1 MVARSARR
9 DAADECN
16 LEHVTYLRYPHLH
29 GDLITF
35 VADADIWLAGTE
47 GGRAWRLTSDHAPVR
62 SPRFSPDGSHIAFV
76 SHRDGH
82 PELMLAE
89 VATGSLRRL
98 SWLGGTATTMLG
110 WADDE
115 HILIASNAGEF
126 EVRSLVVKSVGT
138 DGTVSQLGWG
148 RASGL
153 ARHHSGAT
161 VLSTP
166 FSRPPAHWKRYRG
179 GTAPRLWLD
188 RSADAAGT
196 GAQWQRL
203 LPDEPAPLT
212 DPMWVG
218 DSLLFV
224 SDRAATFP
232 DQAHEQAN
240 LWIWDGLATRT
251 DPHAGAP
258 RQLTHQSAAEG
269 YVRDA
274 TTDGTRIIWHSHG
287 RIQIL
292 ERLDAPVRTIDVQLP
307 GTQVQPLVLDSSSG
321 FGDLAP
327 DHGGNASLVEWRGKA
342 FWLTHREGPA
352 RALCA
357 DSSIRTREPVVL
369 GQTGK
374 AAYITDI
381 EGEDAIEVRS
391 VDGQDPPRRI
401 GAGALGRVLHMVSDP
416 AGKTVATISHD
427 GNIRLIDL
435 GHGKV
440 RVIGHS
446 GYGEARTPRFSPDG
460 RYLVWSQPTRGEELL
475 SQLIL
480 TDTKTD
486 HAGRALTSGKYNDFS
501 PAFTAD
507 GKYIAF
513 LSDRTFDPSY
523 NQHAFDLS
531 FHGTTRPWLL
541 PLSATEAAPFG
552 PSASGWAISEPD
564 EDAKSEKSKPATTAE
579 VDLEGAEERIVAF
592 PVVSGTYRDLEAA
605 HGGVLWMRSGD
616 EGELGAKT
624 AGVKDAKPA
633 ESIEFFDF
641 SKRKLETLVEKAERY
656 WVSGDGKQIV
666 VLEDGDLTVA
676 PATRKVEADDDDA
689 VSVDLGRLRFELDRR
704 AEWLQMFDENSRIMR
719 DHYWRSD
726 MNGVDWAGVT
736 LRWRGI
742 AARALTHDDLV
753 DILWETVGE
762 LNTSHAYVTP
772 PDPLGET
779 SRRLGFLGTDL
790 ERTAQGWRITRILP
804 GESSEPDARS
814 PLRQA
819 GVGARE
825 GDLIVAVNGQ
835 PVDPVRGPAAHL
847 QGAADTIVELTL
859 RRGRKDRTVA
869 IIPLA
874 SEEKLRYQDWVRSRR
889 DYVAEKSAGRIGYVH
904 VPDMMAYG
912 WAQLHRDL
920 RQAMEC
926 EGVVVDVRYNRGGHT
941 SALVAERFS
950 DRVVAWNAARSY
962 DAMIADPEDAR
973 RGPVAFVANEFS
985 GSDGDI
991 INARV
996 QAKGI
1001 GPVIGV
1007 RTWGGVVGIDG
1018 RYDLVDGTSVTQP
1031 RYAFWFEG
1039 KGWDVE
1045 NHGVDPDIVV
1055 EHDPSQH
1062 FAADDPQLDRAIAEV
1077 LSALEVSPA
1086 ATPPELP
1093 VPRVRGGQE
1102 QKG

>member
-1 MVARSARR
+1 MTSIP
-9 DAADECN
+9 
-16 LEHVTYLRYPHLH
+16 YLRCPHIH
-29 GDLITF
+29 ADLITF
-35 VADADIWLAGTE
+35 VADDDVWLAGAD

-62 SPRFSPDGSHIAFV
+62 SPRFSPDGSRIAFV
-76 SHRDGH
+76 STRSGH
-82 PELMLAE
+82 PELMLAD
-89 VATGSLRRL
+89 VAGGSLRRL
-98 SWLGGTATTMLG
+98 TWLGGTAMTMLG
-110 WADDE
+110 WADAE
-115 HILIASNAGEF
+115 HVLVASNAAEF
-126 EVRSLVVKSVGT
+126 EVRSLVVRSVGI
-138 DGTVSQLGWG
+138 DGTVTRLNWG

-153 ARHHSGAT
+153 ARHHSGVTA
-161 VLSTP
+161 LSTP

-188 RSADAAGT
+188 RAGEPDGR
-196 GAQWQRL
+196 GAGWQRL
-203 LPDEPAPLT
+203 LREETAPLT

-218 DSLLFV
+218 DSLVFA

-232 DQAHEQAN
+232 DHADEQAN
-240 LWIWDGLATRT
+240 LWIWDGLATRADT
-251 DPHAGAP
+251 GTTAP
-258 RQLTHQSAAEG
+258 RQLTHQSEAEG

-274 TTDGTRIIWHSHG
+274 TTDGTRIIWHSRG
-287 RIQIL
+287 EIRLL
-292 ERLDAPVRTIDVQLP
+292 ESLDAEVRTVEVTLP
-307 GTQVQPLVLDSSSG
+307 GTQVQPLALDASSG
-321 FGDLAP
+321 PGDLTP
-327 DHGGNASLVEWRGKA
+327 DHGGDASVLEWRGKT

-357 DSSIRTREPVVL
+357 DSAIRTREPVVL
-369 GQTGK
+369 GQTGR
-374 AAYITDI
+374 AAFVTDV
-381 EGEDAIEVRS
+381 EEEDAIEVRS
-391 VDGQDPPRRI
+391 VTGAEAPRRI
-401 GAGALGRVLHMVSDP
+401 GAGALGRVLHMVADP
-416 AGKTVATISHD
+416 TGRLLATISHD
-427 GNIRLIDL
+427 GNIRLVDVA
-435 GHGKV
+435 HGRV
-440 RVIGHS
+440 RVVGHS
-446 GYGEARTPRFSPDG
+446 GFGEARSPRFSPDG

-475 SQLIL
+475 GQLVIV
-480 TDTKTD
+480 DTKSD
-486 HAGRALTSGKYNDFS
+486 HPGRALTTGKYNDFS
-501 PAFTAD
+501 PAFTSD

-552 PSASGWAISEPD
+552 PSASGWAISEPE
-564 EDAKSEKSKPATTAE
+564 EDPKADKPKPVTTAE
-579 VDLEGAEERIVAF
+579 VDLEAAEERIVPF
-592 PVVSGTYRDLEAA
+592 PVVSGSYRDLTAVD
-605 HGGVLWMRSGD
+605 GGVLWIRSGD
-616 EGELGAKT
+616 EGELGTKA
-624 AGVKDAKPA
+624 AGVKDGKPT
-633 ESIEFFDF
+633 ESIEHFDF
-641 SKRKLETLVEKAERY
+641 AKRRLETIVEKAERC
-656 WVSGDGKQIV
+656 WVSGDGKHIV
-666 VLEDGDLTVA
+666 VLDDGDLTVR
-676 PATRKVEADDDDA
+676 PATRKVESDDDDDV
-689 VSVDLGRLRFELDRR
+689 VSVDLSRLRFELDPR

-719 DHYWRSD
+719 DHYWRAD
-726 MNGVDWAGVT
+726 MNGVDWERVT
-736 LRWRGI
+736 LRWRRI
-742 AARALTHDDLV
+742 AAKALTHDDLV

-772 PDPLGET
+772 PEPPGDQ
-779 SRRLGFLGTDL
+779 SQRLGFLGADL
-790 ERTAQGWRITRILP
+790 ERDEQGWRIARILP
-804 GESSEPDARS
+804 GESSEPEARS

-835 PVDPVRGPAAHL
+835 SVDEVRGPAAHL
-847 QGAADTIVELTL
+847 TGAADTIVELTL
-859 RRGRKDRTVA
+859 RRGRKDRSVA

-874 SEEKLRYQDWVRSRR
+874 SEERLRYQDWVRSRR
-889 DYVAEKSAGRIGYVH
+889 DYVAEKTGGVIGYVH

-950 DRVVAWNAARSY
+950 DRVVAWNAARGY

-1018 RYDLVDGTSVTQP
+1018 RYDLVDGTSITQP

-1045 NHGVDPDIVV
+1045 NHGVDPDIEV
-1055 EHDPSQH
+1055 EHDPSQL

-1077 LSALEVSPA
+1077 LARLEEQPA
-1086 ATPPELP
+1086 ASPPDLP
-1093 VPRVRGGQE
+1093 SPRVRITRRPGGD
-1102 QKG
+1102 